1 MMNSRSHS
9 VRAMKYESVLD
20 IESQTCQ
27 GVRFTI
33 TRMSFGRRIE
43 LAKRVREI
51 AHKLEFSRAS
61 QAANDVVEAAVVSGE
76 VDRACLGW
84 GLVKIE
90 GLEIDGVA
98 ASAATLAEA
107 GPESLCRE
115 IIAAIKHECGL
126 TEEERKN

>member
-1 MMNSRSHS
+1 MN
-9 VRAMKYESVLD
+9 YQSVLD
-20 IESQTCQ
+20 IESQTCH

-61 QAANDVVEAAVVSGE
+61 EAAQDAVDAAVIAGE
-76 VDRACLGW
+76 VDRTCLDW
-84 GLVKIE
+84 GLVKVD
-90 GLEIDGVA
+90 GLEIDGVPA
-98 ASAATLAEA
+98 KPETLAEA
-107 GPESLCRE
+107 GPEALCRE
-115 IIAAIKHECGL
+115 IVTAIKHECGL

>member
-1 MMNSRSHS
+1 
-9 VRAMKYESVLD
+9 MKYESVLD
-20 IESQTCQ
+20 IESKTCQ

-33 TRMSFGRRIE
+33 NRMSFGRRIE

-51 AHKLEFSRAS
+51 AQKLEFSRAS
-61 QAANDVVEAAVVSGE
+61 KAADDVGDAAVISGE

-84 GLVKIE
+84 GLVRIE
-90 GLEIDGVA
+90 GLEIDGMP
-98 ASAATLAEA
+98 ASTATLAEA
-107 GPESLCRE
+107 GPEGLCRE